1 MGPMPGHRSGDAPS
15 ERPAP
20 GPLGSAAPI
29 AAASFPARSARA
41 LGAAA
46 AAADRCELDPDIS
59 RLVRLQAG
67 RQDALIEV
75 LHAVQLRHGYL
86 PKAALRQV
94 ALELQLPLSRVY
106 GVASFYHLFQLQPP
120 TVHRCSVCL
129 GTACF
134 VRGGEALLHR
144 LSGLLGLAPDQRAL
158 NGRWGLE
165 RLSCVGA
172 CGQAPLLL
180 IDDQVVDALPL
191 NDPQALDQH
200 LTQALADAERVNA
213 ERNNSEGDNA
223 DRDRAESNRASADA
237 HPADGGLLAATP
249 PRSSRG

>member
-1 MGPMPGHRSGDAPS
+1 MVAGMAMSGAASLGPMPDHSSGDSPPAGL
-15 ERPAP
+15 AP
-20 GPLGSAAPI
+20 GPLGSAHPI
-29 AAASFPARSARA
+29 AMAPTPRSHQPH
-41 LGAAA
+41 AAA
-46 AAADRCELDPDIS
+46 EPTDDRCELDPEIS
-59 RLVRLQAG
+59 RVVRLQAG

-75 LHAVQLRHGYL
+75 LHAVQQRHGHL

-120 TVHRCSVCL
+120 TAHRCSVCL

-134 VRGGEALLHR
+134 VRGGETLLQR

-180 IDDQVVDALPL
+180 IDDQVVAGLPL
-191 NDPQALDQH
+191 SDPQALDQR
-200 LTQALADAERVNA
+200 LRQALADADP
-213 ERNNSEGDNA
+213 DNA
-223 DRDRAESNRASADA
+223 RADA
-237 HPADGGLLAATP
+237 DPADASRLTAAP
-249 PRSSRG
+249 PV